1 MLGLVTKDFL
11 VFKMRF
17 NLLYRLITVLVLCG
31 TVFLFPNEGIRYI
44 ALMLPMMG
52 VAFLTDIIKV
62 EEKSDWKDYLP
73 ALPITSH
80 EIVLSRYVF
89 CGLLLIALSAIGF
102 SLCAIASLIG
112 NFALGTI
119 IPEYITGIWFAIL
132 MICFGIPG
140 GYFFKNEWCTE
151 AMIVACVIVGIIRN
165 SNADML
171 FFSTSTPLSMIAAF
185 LTTVLLVYV
194 SYRIS
199 LWIFSVKR
207 HQSKK
212 SKVVQS

>member
-89 CGLLLIALSAIGF
+89 CGLLLTVLSAISF
-102 SLCAIASLIG
+102 SLCAITALIE
-112 NFALGTI
+112 NFALGTVM
-119 IPEYITGIWFAIL
+119 PEYITGIWFAIL
-132 MICFGIPG
+132 TICFGIPG
-140 GYFFKNEWCTE
+140 GYFFKNDLCTG
-151 AMIVACVIVGIIRN
+151 AMIGSCVIVGIIRN
-165 SNADML
+165 LHADTL
-171 FFSTSTPLSMIAAF
+171 FFTLSTPLSMLAAF
-185 LTTVLLVYV
+185 LTTLLLVYV

-199 LWIFSVKR
+199 LWIFVVKR
-207 HQSKK
+207 HQNRKG
-212 SKVVQS
+212 KVVQS

>member
-1 MLGLVTKDFL
+1 
-11 VFKMRF
+11 
-17 NLLYRLITVLVLCG
+17 
-31 TVFLFPNEGIRYI
+31 
-44 ALMLPMMG
+44 MLPMMG

-62 EEKSDWKDYLP
+62 EEKSDWKDYLS

-89 CGLLLIALSAIGF
+89 CGLLLIALSALGF

-151 AMIVACVIVGIIRN
+151 AMIVACIIVGIIRN